1 MDKQE
6 LRQDP
11 IREKIIAFLS
21 NVENNRT
28 AIAGFFVIAIL
39 SITFATYY
47 SLNLERQNKNSE
59 INLGKAIN
67 TKIDGDDSET
77 SNLLFSELLASGTS
91 ASKSVS
97 FVHLIDYYLSE
108 VDDNIFPVDSLMN
121 MDVDVSDDIL
131 KAKLLLLEGDR
142 NLNLEQ
148 YDDAIGNY
156 NEALGLDT
164 YMSNEI
170 ELRLSRL
177 YLEKGDIT
185 KAESI
190 VSALLEKDDLSF
202 SDKDK
207 CNKINSMIQNHVK

>member
-21 NVENNRT
+21 NLENNRA

-59 INLGKAIN
+59 TNLGKAIN
-67 TKIDGDDSET
+67 TKIDGNDSDT
-77 SNLLFSELLASGTS
+77 SNLLFAELLSSGTS
-91 ASKSVS
+91 SSKSAS
-97 FVHLIDYYLSE
+97 LIHLIDYYLSE
-108 VDDNIFPVDSLMN
+108 VEDDIFSVDSLIN
-121 MDVDVSDDIL
+121 LNVDVSDDIL
-131 KAKLLLLEGDR
+131 KAKLLLLNGDR

-148 YDDAIGNY
+148 YDDAIKDY
-156 NEALGLDT
+156 EEALGLET

-170 ELRLSRL
+170 EIRLSRL
-177 YLEKGDIT
+177 YYEKGDLD
-185 KAESI
+185 KAQSI
-190 VSALLEKDDLSF
+190 ISSLLDKDDLNF
-202 SDKDK
+202 SLRNK
-207 CNKINSMIQNHVK
+207 CEKINSMINNYVK